1 MIAPKQLVNFEPTS
15 EFDAT
20 PLICGVCGSYFSV
33 SYGIHEGDVF
43 LSIGCHVCK
52 RGSMYAPN
60 PPMTLED
67 LA

>member
-1 MIAPKQLVNFEPTS
+1 MIPPKQLVHFKPTS

-20 PLICGVCGSYFSV
+20 PLICAVCASHFSV
-33 SYGIHEGDVF
+33 SYGIYEGDVF

-52 RGSMYAPN
+52 RGAMYAPN

-67 LA
+67 LE